1 MFSLQ
6 KEWQI
11 DTATASTAKISP
23 NGEFLAI
30 IRNLTILIYSITD
43 NNDTVDVI
51 PLTEIITT
59 HTAPISDLV
68 WSPDG
73 QCIASASDDYSI
85 VITHC
90 HYGHLHKLRGHT
102 APVTNLTYNPRG
114 NLLYSSSMDES
125 IKVWDVLNG
134 TLLKTI
140 SAHSESVVSI
150 SMSPGD
156 PTVLCSGSYD
166 GLIRLFDSQTGHCL
180 KTLTYDKDWKKE
192 NDGVIP
198 IVKVEVAYN
207 GKYILVKS
215 LDGVMKIWD
224 CARGDVIRIFDTTCP
239 ETIHKPLLK
248 HSTDCRLFY
257 PRDTPREPLVVSGD
271 EDGLVHC
278 WQCNKPGQELQ
289 TLQDVGQ
296 LHKGSP
302 IMSIDTNSQLNFIC
316 VLSMN
321 GTCSIWKWGDK

>member
-1 MFSLQ
+1 MFALQ
-6 KEWQI
+6 KQF
-11 DTATASTAKISP
+11 DLDVKTASTAKFSP
-23 NGEFLAI
+23 NAEYLAI
-30 IRNLTILIYSITD
+30 IRDLTILIYSITNSHEITD
-43 NNDTVDVI
+43 AV
-51 PLTEIITT
+51 PLTQIITT

-73 QCIASASDDYSI
+73 QCIATASDDYSI

-90 HYGHLHKLRGHT
+90 TYGHLHQLTGHT
-102 APVTNLTYNPRG
+102 APVTSLTYNPRG

-156 PTVLCSGSYD
+156 PTILCSGSYD

-215 LDGVMKIWD
+215 LDGVLKIWD
-224 CARGDVIRIFDTTCP
+224 CARGDVIRIFDTTSP
-239 ETIHKPLLK
+239 ETIHKPLLRY
-248 HSTDCRLFY
+248 STDCTFFY
-257 PRDTPREPLVVSGD
+257 PNDLAKEPLVISGD

-278 WQCNKPGQELQ
+278 RECNKPGKELQ
-289 TLQDVGQ
+289 ILQDVGN

-302 IMSIDTNSQLNFIC
+302 IMSIDTSSRLNLIC

-321 GTCSIWKWGDK
+321 GACSIWKWQDE